1 MYSIGEVARRAG
13 IATSAI
19 RYYES
24 EGLIPRAARAG
35 GRRVYD
41 ETIFERLGV
50 IHLAKRSGFS
60 VAEIKRLLRGIS
72 RDTPPGPR
80 WRSLA
85 AAKLEEL
92 EARIEEAER
101 MRDLLRVVMRCE
113 CPTFSDCAGTLGK
126 VDLKRT

>member
-1 MYSIGEVARRAG
+1 MYSIGEVAKRAG
-13 IATSAI
+13 LATSAI

-24 EGLIPRAARAG
+24 EGLIPRAARVG

-50 IHLAKRSGFS
+50 IDLAKRSGFS

-72 RDTPPGPR
+72 RDTAPGPR

-85 AAKLEEL
+85 SAKLEEL
-92 EARIEEAER
+92 ETRIEEAER

-113 CPTFSDCAGTLGK
+113 CPSFSDCAGLLA
-126 VDLKRT
+126 DAES